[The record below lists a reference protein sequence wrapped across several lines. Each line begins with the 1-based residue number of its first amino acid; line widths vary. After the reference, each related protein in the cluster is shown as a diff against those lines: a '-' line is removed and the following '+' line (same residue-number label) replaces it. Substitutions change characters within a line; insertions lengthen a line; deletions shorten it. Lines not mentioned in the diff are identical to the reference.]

1 MLRRTLDYQWANQ
14 RAIVSVATDGGWV
27 DAGVWYTAGSNTV
40 YHSFPYFDGELG
52 ASRPRVIT
60 SNRRFR
66 DEEFLL
72 PLHLTQGRSEI
83 EVRVEFA
90 PRNPPLLP
98 EQPPQATA
106 WTELAYRVY
115 CFVMPRVT
123 LD

>member
-1 MLRRTLDYQWANQ
+1 M
-14 RAIVSVATDGGWV
+14 
-27 DAGVWYTAGSNTV
+27 
-40 YHSFPYFDGELG
+40 
-52 ASRPRVIT
+52 IT

-83 EVRVEFA
+83 AVRVEFA

-98 EQPPQATA
+98 EQAPQPTA